1 MNYDNLRGGSRARLT
16 IYRQRAARTLETV
29 RKHHPPESPYRISVE
44 NDPQRWKRERFITPH
59 GLGFNAP
66 GGVFTR
72 NEDGRKIYG
81 DTGSLDH
88 LRKLSREEMP
98 RDYGR
103 GWYADEYCS
112 ETVTGHVAVLPSRK
126 DGPRFLAYI
135 VWSDCD
141 GIEIYGETFNSAH
154 AAWSYADD
162 MARHAAE
169 DAREHNEK
177 WNAAR
182 EVYEHREEQR
192 EELRAAR
199 ANARDLI
206 AVLRDLPRTANGRA
220 TICNMLRECRARMR
234 RALHA
239 IAKDAETL
247 ADYSAQGIDV

>member
-1 MNYDNLRGGSRARLT
+1 MNYDNLRDGSRVRLNR
-16 IYRQRAARTLETV
+16 YRQKAARTLETV
-29 RKHHPPESPYRISVE
+29 RKHHAPESPYRLSVE
-44 NDPQRWKRERFITPH
+44 NDPQPWKRERFITPH

-72 NEDGRKIYG
+72 SKDGRTIYG
-81 DTGSLDH
+81 DTGSLNH
-88 LRKLSREEMP
+88 LRKLSREDTPPE
-98 RDYGR
+98 YGR

-141 GIEIYGETFNSAH
+141 GITIDAEPFKDAH
-154 AAWSYADD
+154 AAWSCADD
-162 MARHAAE
+162 MARYAAE
-169 DAREHNEK
+169 EEREHNEK

-182 EVYEHREEQR
+182 EVYEHQEEQR
-192 EELRAAR
+192 EELRAAH
-199 ANARDLI
+199 ADARGLV
-206 AVLRDLPRTANGRA
+206 AVLRDLPQAADSRA
-220 TICNMLRECRARMR
+220 TICDMLRECRARMR

-247 ADYSAQGIDV
+247 ADYSAQGVDV